1 MKGIRRI
8 SKKRTRRRMRGR
20 GQTAS
25 FIRKNVNRSDALAV
39 ATAALR
45 PLSNYFTTPDMKEF
59 LLMEQ
64 QLANDS
70 TGDPTDPAY
79 AHLIARGQQLLEKY
93 SAENRERNMKAQA
106 ARIAAMGPVERAGL
120 TGQVP
125 AMSASSPALAA
136 PPSAPVA
143 AISPR
148 RSAGGR
154 RSRRRRKT
162 EYTF

>member
-1 MKGIRRI
+1 MKGRRRI
-8 SKKRTRRRMRGR
+8 SKKRTHRRMRGR
-20 GQTAS
+20 GQAAS
-25 FIRKNVNRSDALAV
+25 FVAKNVTGLDALAA

-45 PLSNYFTTPDMKEF
+45 PISNYLTTPDMKTF

-79 AHLIARGQQLLEKY
+79 AHLIARGKQLLEKY

-125 AMSASSPALAA
+125 PTSTSVPPLAA
-136 PPSAPVA
+136 PPSAPLA
-143 AISPR
+143 ALSPR

-154 RSRRRRKT
+154 RTRRRRKT
-162 EYTF
+162 E